1 MIKPFL
7 LDCSGTGLTPNYI
20 YLSIYIPQP
29 VSIRTVQTAKI
40 YKIHNIPY
48 HREQK
53 ANKQTNKQNKHN
65 PTVHF
70 FLLRHRAVSKSH
82 RSLFPLPVVV
92 HWHEKVLQKALAA
105 PAKKLKNPPLA
116 QGPPSNPARLRVE
129 VPQPR
134 CAGPENWKK
143 TTTLLSQTAGGSY
156 GHSQIDIKLS

>member
-1 MIKPFL
+1 MIKPLFS
-7 LDCSGTGLTPNYI
+7 DCYRQRAQTPNYI
-20 YLSIYIPQP
+20 CLYIPQP

-40 YKIHNIPY
+40 YKIHNIPD

-53 ANKQTNKQNKHN
+53 ANKQNKHN

-92 HWHEKVLQKALAA
+92 HWHEKVLRKALAA
-105 PAKKLKNPPLA
+105 PGKKLKNPPLA

-129 VPQPR
+129 VPAAPLRGSRKLEKNDNTFEPNSGGKLWPQS
-134 CAGPENWKK
+134 NW
-143 TTTLLSQTAGGSY
+143 Y
-156 GHSQIDIKLS
+156 QIIIR